1 MKYIK
6 WDYNIS
12 GYLSEEEKRNCKAID
27 KYLEILH
34 SQNKNISVVISI
46 DGGNQFHIKNNE
58 ESLIGYMT
66 AEQCKYALRGILV
79 CTYYIR

>member
-12 GYLSEEEKRNCKAID
+12 RYLSEEEKRNCKAID

-79 CTYYIR
+79 CIYYIR

>member
-6 WDYNIS
+6 WDYDIL
-12 GYLSEEEKRNCKAID
+12 GYLSEEEKRNCEAID

-34 SQNKNISVVISI
+34 SRNKNISVVISI

-58 ESLIGYMT
+58 ET
-66 AEQCKYALRGILV
+66 TV
-79 CTYYIR
+79 

>member
-79 CTYYIR
+79 CIYYIR